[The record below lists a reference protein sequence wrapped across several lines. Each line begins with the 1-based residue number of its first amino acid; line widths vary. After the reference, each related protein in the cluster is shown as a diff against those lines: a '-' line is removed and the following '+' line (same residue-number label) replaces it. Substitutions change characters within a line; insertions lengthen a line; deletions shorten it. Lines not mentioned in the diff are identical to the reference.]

1 MSESPFF
8 YIIIFI
14 GVWTLVFQMISGK
27 FDRKR
32 IREHIESHGG
42 EVINIERNSF
52 GAGLFGGSSD
62 RTYDVRYRTKGGKRA
77 TASCKTGMM
86 NGVYWIS
93 RKPPGEMNE
102 PSEDF
107 GLPDEVVDE
116 IPQSPAES
124 IDCLEC
130 GTKIEAGKT
139 RCPQCAWSYKEALH
153 RG

>member
-1 MSESPFF
+1 MSEYSLVF
-8 YIIIFI
+8 IILFI
-14 GVWTLVFQMISGK
+14 GVWILVFPIMAGK

-42 EVINIERNSF
+42 QVINIESNFF

-102 PSEDF
+102 TSEDF
-107 GLPDEVVDE
+107 GLPDEVDE
-116 IPQSPAES
+116 IPQSPAEP

-130 GTKIEAGKT
+130 GTKIESGKT
-139 RCPQCAWSYKEALH
+139 RCPQCGWSYKEALH